1 MTVADYV
8 VDYLIKKDVTDIF
21 GIPGGSI
28 LHFLY
33 AIEKRAPEIVPHLNY
48 HEQMAGFAACGY
60 AQSKRSLG
68 VAYAAKGPGI
78 ANMITCMAE
87 AYQESIPTLFVT
99 AYGNKSDKSIRC
111 EYGQELDIIECVNDF
126 TKYAARID
134 ALEEVQKHLETACRI
149 AMSQRRGPV
158 LLDFSSKL
166 LGMEYKIDGSKLKDS
181 NVLKKKR
188 NENTNVS
195 VETIKR
201 ELLKAERPVILIG
214 DGIRQADC
222 IEAAKTCFSNL
233 NIPVI
238 SSRASQDIVCDLDI
252 YYGYIGSHGSRYSNF
267 ILAKADLIIV
277 IGNSLS
283 FPGDSKS
290 FRPII
295 EQAYVIRI
303 DIDEMEFRKKLPEV
317 ENFCIDICDFLSK
330 LSSSGC
336 RFEDDYNWHNI
347 CKLLKGRLNDSDL
360 SEPVREMLEYLQ
372 YQSKENVYVCDVG
385 NNEFWFSRAFEFVRP
400 CGQVLYSKMFG
411 TLGSAVGRAIGAY
424 YATRKKV
431 ICVIGDQG
439 FQYNIQ
445 ELQYISYWK
454 LPITILLLNNMC
466 SGMIKDCEKRSFEK
480 YLHVMVGTGYSVPDF
495 KKIVEGYGIR
505 YVKALSLSS
514 FEKEE
519 AAGYHGP
526 LVYEIVFSEKLE
538 LTPRLPAGN
547 PCTQMYPM
555 IDEKLYQYLNE
566 L

>member
-8 VDYLIKKDVTDIF
+8 VDYLIKKGVTDVF

-28 LHFLY
+28 LKFLY
-33 AIEKRAPEIVPHLNY
+33 AIEKRTPEIVPHLNY

-78 ANMITCMAE
+78 ANMVTCMAE
-87 AYQESIPTLFVT
+87 AYQESIPILFMT
-99 AYGNKSDKSIRC
+99 AYGNKSDKSMRC
-111 EYGQELDIIECVNDF
+111 EFGQEMDIIECASDF

-134 ALEEVQKHLETACRI
+134 TLEEVQNHLETACHM
-149 AMSQRRGPV
+149 AMSQRKGPV

-166 LGMEYKIDGSKLKDS
+166 LGMKYEIDWSDMDKNEPKKQRSKDVKA
-181 NVLKKKR
+181 
-188 NENTNVS
+188 S

-201 ELLKAERPVILIG
+201 DLSRAERPVVLIG

-222 IEAAKTCFSNL
+222 MEAAKRCFSNL
-233 NIPVI
+233 NVPII

-267 ILAKADLIIV
+267 ILSKADLLIV
-277 IGNSLS
+277 VGNSLS
-283 FPGDSKS
+283 FPSDSKS
-290 FRPII
+290 FRPIM
-295 EQAYVIRI
+295 EQASVIRV
-303 DIDEMEFRKKLPEV
+303 DIDATEFRKKLSETQ
-317 ENFCIDICDFLSK
+317 NFCMDVYDFLSE
-330 LSSSGC
+330 LSLSGC
-336 RFEDDYNWHNI
+336 QFRDGYNWHNI
-347 CKLLKGRLNDSDL
+347 CKLLKESLNDFDL
-360 SEPVREMLEYLQ
+360 SEPVKEMLEYLK

-400 CGQVLYSKMFG
+400 GGQILYSKMFG

-424 YATRKKV
+424 YATHKKV
-431 ICVIGDQG
+431 VCVIGDQG

-466 SGMIKDCEKRSFEK
+466 SGMIKDCEKRNFEN
-480 YLHVMVGTGYSVPDF
+480 YLHVTVGTGYSVPDF
-495 KKIVEGYGIR
+495 KNIVEGYGIR
-505 YVKALSLSS
+505 YVKALSLND

-519 AAGYHGP
+519 AARYNGP
-526 LVYEIVFSEKLE
+526 FVYEIAFSEELE
-538 LTPRLPAGN
+538 LEPRLPAGN
-547 PCTQMYPM
+547 PCPKMYPL
-555 IDEKLYQYLNE
+555 INEKLYQYLNE